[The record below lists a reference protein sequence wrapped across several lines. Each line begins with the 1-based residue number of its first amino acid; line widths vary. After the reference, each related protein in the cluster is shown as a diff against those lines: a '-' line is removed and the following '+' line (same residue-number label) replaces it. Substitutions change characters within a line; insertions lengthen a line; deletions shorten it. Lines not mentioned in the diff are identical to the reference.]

1 MFYEF
6 SDDMVSVEMENV
18 CENFVA
24 AGYVG
29 VDKVDEVAKY
39 FGFSQQTVIQCKEES
54 KYFRSNIEIYDDYD
68 FATLKFINAKG
79 ASFDND
85 AVAVYIKKNLLII
98 VDIYDNDC
106 SVRDKFLNSLNRFSP
121 SNVSIERLI
130 YAFLESVINGDSRFL
145 EDTEFKINELERL
158 VFDEKIQENFNQH
171 LHKTKQTLL
180 LLRNYYEQ
188 LIDIGEALEEN
199 ENELFDER
207 DLKYFKA
214 FINKAKRLKD
224 NVDMLRDSVV
234 HLKDAYE
241 SSLELRLNQTMKV
254 FTVFTV
260 IFSPLSLIAGW
271 YGMNFSSMPEFN
283 WKYGYLF
290 VIGISL
296 VTVAV
301 IIFVFKKKKWI

>member
-68 FATLKFINAKG
+68 FATLKLINAKG